1 MRAAWHDRSRQVSK
15 LPPCGYVVAPHD
27 ANVYRPISSHPS
39 PSVMGASFLL
49 ICFAVEAKIGK
60 APGCSATMFLR
71 VCRPMPACTQEATTL
86 MEQTRF
92 AAPPGGYVVAP
103 HDANVYRPISSHPSP
118 SVMGASFLLICFAV
132 EAKIGK
138 APGCSATMFLR
149 VCRPMPACTQEATT
163 LMEQTRF
170 AAPPGGCAGP
180 SRRSHMQFFV
190 AATGVRHVVW
200 SSADLAQPIP
210 WRGGLTCEHHAKASC
225 AKRLE
230 GACHFGLLLA
240 GPLGFCLHGAMPC
253 MT

>member
-1 MRAAWHDRSRQVSK
+1 
-15 LPPCGYVVAPHD
+15 
-27 ANVYRPISSHPS
+27 
-39 PSVMGASFLL
+39 
-49 ICFAVEAKIGK
+49 
-60 APGCSATMFLR
+60 
-71 VCRPMPACTQEATTL
+71 

-132 EAKIGK
+132 EVKIGK
-138 APGCSATMFLR
+138 APGRSATMFLR

-190 AATGVRHVVW
+190 AATGVATL
-200 SSADLAQPIP
+200 SGQA
-210 WRGGLTCEHHAKASC
+210 LTLLSQFH
-225 AKRLE
+225 
-230 GACHFGLLLA
+230 GAGDLLA
-240 GPLGFCLHGAMPC
+240 SIMRKRPAQSGWKARATSGYYLRVRLGFVCMAPCLA
-253 MT
+253 

>member
-1 MRAAWHDRSRQVSK
+1 MPLFWHLCVCVFGIFVSMRATWHDRSRQVSK

-49 ICFAVEAKIGK
+49 ICFAVEVKIGK
-60 APGCSATMFLR
+60 APGR
-71 VCRPMPACTQEATTL
+71 
-86 MEQTRF
+86 
-92 AAPPGGYVVAP
+92 
-103 HDANVYRPISSHPSP
+103 
-118 SVMGASFLLICFAV
+118 
-132 EAKIGK
+132 
-138 APGCSATMFLR
+138 SATMFLR